1 MDGLYTRHQDKQNA
15 LSNSTQSY
23 RNSCPGSEI
32 LKTRTDHQSN
42 VSATRQEREREQLG
56 REQLRH
62 EQLGRSRTMT
72 PRPREGISRWDI
84 VSGPRRN
91 ALDAGQHMRG
101 KSEKD
106 PLALWT
112 GQSAQLRSAETS
124 REVPTNH
131 EAPGQSEALGRGLT
145 GVSLLQELW
154 RDCSPEAEARAAR
167 QFNVRRRCT
176 TGPAMHDGRLALAL
190 AREWT
195 TSGIATCLVHAQT
208 VATAVEFTV
217 YAVAGATR
225 ERPQRKTR
233 WRRRP
238 SPTQCRRAN
247 PRAARG
253 GGRSWGSRQCTTRST
268 WGSVWTKKTRGTAR
282 GRANSSTKQRSPLKE
297 QGLTTHEVK

>member
-1 MDGLYTRHQDKQNA
+1 MHSTVKNGQDTASTELEIRASPWRLTPGVTRAPWPSSSSSGVQLKSDARTKSMDGLYTRHQDKQNA

-42 VSATRQEREREQLG
+42 VSSTRQEREREQLG

-101 KSEKD
+101 KGEKD

-112 GQSAQLRSAETS
+112 GPSAQLRSAETS

-167 QFNVRRRCT
+167 QANVRRRRRTEPRCT
-176 TGPAMHDGRLALAL
+176 MADSRWHSH
-190 AREWT
+190 E
-195 TSGIATCLVHAQT
+195 SG
-208 VATAVEFTV
+208 
-217 YAVAGATR
+217 
-225 ERPQRKTR
+225 
-233 WRRRP
+233 
-238 SPTQCRRAN
+238 
-247 PRAARG
+247 PRA
-253 GGRSWGSRQCTTRST
+253 
-268 WGSVWTKKTRGTAR
+268 
-282 GRANSSTKQRSPLKE
+282 E
-297 QGLTTHEVK
+297 